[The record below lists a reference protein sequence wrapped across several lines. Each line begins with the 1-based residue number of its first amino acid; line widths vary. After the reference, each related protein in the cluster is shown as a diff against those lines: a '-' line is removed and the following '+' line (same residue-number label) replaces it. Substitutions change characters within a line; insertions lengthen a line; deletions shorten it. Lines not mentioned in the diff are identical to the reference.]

1 MKIKMPNLDGG
12 DIFLILAICV
22 LATVIVS
29 GILTE
34 QEPKEYRII
43 PPEGGVLYNLFA
55 EKEIKEFNKQFREIQ
70 AIWVE
75 EDTILIYPGESYV
88 ELGGPLRV
96 KHKLKSRGEMLNFA
110 ETMYLNI
117 ISIEG
122 LESAVFL
129 KDFCLR
135 LHKQKDRSWESFMQ
149 GLTVVFDK
157 YFE

>member
-1 MKIKMPNLDGG
+1 VKIKMPNLDG
-12 DIFLILAICV
+12 DNISLILAICV
-22 LATVIVS
+22 LVVVLAS

-34 QEPKEYRII
+34 QEPKEDRII
-43 PPEGGVLYNLFA
+43 PPEGGVLYNPLA
-55 EKEIKEFNKQFREIQ
+55 EKEIQKFNKQFREIQ
-70 AIWVE
+70 AIWVK

-88 ELGGPLRV
+88 ELGELFRA
-96 KHKLKSRGEMLNFA
+96 KHKLKSRREMLNFA

-117 ISIEG
+117 VSIEG

-135 LHKQKDRSWESFMQ
+135 LHKQKDQSWESFIQ
-149 GLTVVFDK
+149 GLTVVLDK